1 MTFWCTFWLT
11 IGVAFSTCLGDHQR
25 AGDPVRAYNI
35 ELSQLASEARDA
47 GHAKLAK
54 EISDWYICR
63 DPERQYLFGTAEG
76 EAARP
81 DWENNKYWDKFI
93 QLRQEQAIS
102 LWKVADHEFETGDL
116 ERALQIVHELLRE
129 DPDNVRARAMLG
141 FEQRED
147 GWLRTSRTTSVR
159 PGKQKHPKFGW
170 PAGSYWK
177 IDSEHFQIVTNHSS
191 ALASGLA
198 ATLEDFHNGWRQL
211 FTRFWLNRAAF
222 GRVWNGQSSVPAGRK
237 RFRIVVFRDRDEYV
251 RSLKSTEPNIDISM
265 GVYLHRRRA
274 TFLYADEQAD
284 LMSTWRHEVTHQLL
298 HETLKAGGDVG
309 GRSNFW
315 IIEGIALY
323 MESWHDFGSYV
334 TVGGIDA
341 ERLQYARH
349 RALSDG
355 FQLPVAD
362 MVALSREALQ
372 TDSRIRQIYSQAAG
386 MAHFLIDGDGGRYR
400 DGVLSY
406 LRKVYA
412 AHDELTT
419 LAAVVGR
426 SYQELDSLYLQYLN
440 VNDERLL
447 SLPEPGNVT
456 MLHFGDTQITD
467 AGIKAIRVQSQLQW
481 LDLSGCPITDEG
493 LHWMANHGQIQELYL
508 HGTLVSDAS
517 IETLKTLSNLK
528 ILDVSETNVSA
539 AGLSRLVETLPH
551 LKVVQ

>member
-1 MTFWCTFWLT
+1 M
-11 IGVAFSTCLGDHQR
+11 
-25 AGDPVRAYNI
+25 
-35 ELSQLASEARDA
+35 
-47 GHAKLAK
+47 
-54 EISDWYICR
+54 
-63 DPERQYLFGTAEG
+63 
-76 EAARP
+76 
-81 DWENNKYWDKFI
+81 
-93 QLRQEQAIS
+93 
-102 LWKVADHEFETGDL
+102 
-116 ERALQIVHELLRE
+116 
-129 DPDNVRARAMLG
+129 
-141 FEQRED
+141 
-147 GWLRTSRTTSVR
+147 
-159 PGKQKHPKFGW
+159 
-170 PAGSYWK
+170 
-177 IDSEHFQIVTNHSS
+177 
-191 ALASGLA
+191 
-198 ATLEDFHNGWRQL
+198 
-211 FTRFWLNRAAF
+211 
-222 GRVWNGQSSVPAGRK
+222 
-237 RFRIVVFRDRDEYV
+237 
-251 RSLKSTEPNIDISM
+251 
-265 GVYLHRRRA
+265 
-274 TFLYADEQAD
+274 
-284 LMSTWRHEVTHQLL
+284 
-298 HETLKAGGDVG
+298 
-309 GRSNFW
+309 
-315 IIEGIALY
+315 
-323 MESWHDFGSYV
+323 
-334 TVGGIDA
+334 
-341 ERLQYARH
+341 
-349 RALSDG
+349 
-355 FQLPVAD
+355 AD

-400 DGVLSY
+400 DGLLSY

-456 MLHFGDTQITD
+456 MLHLGDTQITD